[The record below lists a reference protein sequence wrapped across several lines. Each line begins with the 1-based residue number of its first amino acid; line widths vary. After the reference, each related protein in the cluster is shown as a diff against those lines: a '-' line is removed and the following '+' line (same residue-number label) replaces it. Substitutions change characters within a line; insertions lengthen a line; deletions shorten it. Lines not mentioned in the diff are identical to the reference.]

1 MPLATANGL
10 SIAYERAGD
19 PAGTPMLLVMG
30 LGMPLSMWPD
40 AFVEGLAREGFSLT
54 LFDNRDV
61 GRSQRISGAP
71 LPNPLGAIGKV
82 MLGMKVRGVYTLEDM
97 ADDAAGLMTALG
109 IARAHVV
116 GMSMGGMIAQVM
128 ASRHAARVASL
139 TSVMSTSGN
148 PWASL
153 GRPRALQA
161 ILHPPP
167 DPRDHEA
174 AAAHLESVLRIIGSR
189 RYPASAEVMRTL
201 CRRVVER
208 GLDAE
213 GAKRQLFAILASGD
227 RRAALGT
234 VRVPT
239 LVIHGEDDPL
249 LRLSAS
255 RDIARHVP
263 GAKLMAVAGMA
274 HDLPLELTPMLVQAI
289 ADHCRAADAAV
300 GVPGAD
306 SAAPEVP

>member
-1 MPLATANGL
+1 
-10 SIAYERAGD
+10 
-19 PAGTPMLLVMG
+19 
-30 LGMPLSMWPD
+30 
-40 AFVEGLAREGFSLT
+40 
-54 LFDNRDV
+54 
-61 GRSQRISGAP
+61 
-71 LPNPLGAIGKV
+71 
-82 MLGMKVRGVYTLEDM
+82 M

-109 IARAHVV
+109 LERAHVV

-128 ASRHAARVASL
+128 ASRHAGRVRSL
-139 TSVMSTSGN
+139 TSIMSTSGN

-153 GRPRALQA
+153 GKPRALQA

-167 DPRDHEA
+167 DPRDLEA
-174 AAAHLESVLRIIGSR
+174 AAAHLETVLRIIGSQR
-189 RYPASAEVMRTL
+189 FPAPAEVMVPL

-234 VRVPT
+234 VRAPT

-249 LRLSAS
+249 LRIGAS

-263 GAKLMAVAGMA
+263 GAKLLAVEGMA
-274 HDLPLELTPMLVQAI
+274 HDLPLELTPMLVKAI
-289 ADHCRAADAAV
+289 ADHCRAADAGA
-300 GVPGAD
+300 GVSVPASPG
-306 SAAPEVP
+306 